1 MKILRNYLDFEKTK
15 TNTMYF
21 LPEEMNEE
29 VPVFALFT
37 HGYTADKSSI
47 LNWCLRLTEVGVPC
61 ALFDIPGH
69 YLGNY
74 SEVESFE
81 YFTEHAHELFVE
93 AFNGLTKAF
102 LEEYPLNDHLLSKDT
117 LKLVLGGHSLGSLL
131 ALKAATLSIF
141 SDYEKQV
148 IGVGLGMAPQDMVHL
163 FDSPF
168 YKSTLNIREQ
178 LVSKALTADNVFP
191 WIKEEKQRLTI
202 KDTSIHLISGE
213 DDLVVGE
220 DGVERLR
227 DDLLTRNNIVTVEK
241 PSRLPHHEPQLAA
254 SYVKKFL
261 RKKGWAK

>member
-1 MKILRNYLDFEKTK
+1 MKIIRDYLKFENDK
-15 TNTMYF
+15 TNVMYF
-21 LPEEMNEE
+21 LPDEMNEE
-29 VPVFALFT
+29 NPVFAIFT

-69 YLGNY
+69 FLGNY

-81 YFTEHAHELFVE
+81 YFTTHAHELFLE
-93 AFNGLTKAF
+93 AFKGLKNAF
-102 LEEYPLNDHLLSKDT
+102 LIEYPLNDHLLDPSC

-131 ALKAATLSIF
+131 SLKAATLSEF
-141 SDYEKQV
+141 SAFEKRV
-148 IGVGLGMAPQDMVHL
+148 IGVGLGMAPKDMVHL

-191 WIKEEKQRLTI
+191 WIKEEKKRLTI
-202 KDTSIHLISGE
+202 KDTHIHLISGE

-227 DDLLTRNNIVTVEK
+227 DELVTRNNTVTIDK

-254 SYVKKFL
+254 SYVKKYL
-261 RKKGWAK
+261 RKIQWAR